1 MNDTV
6 KLMKEACQ
14 GCKYATESIKI
25 ARGYTKNGE
34 LGLILDNYTK
44 DHELLQ
50 SRLGKKIRERGAD
63 EYSHPKMGAAMTKLH
78 TNMIL
83 TMNSAPSNVAK
94 LMINGCHM
102 GIKALSK
109 KKNESRFADKEAR
122 ALTDEV
128 IATEQKMASDLLRF
142 L

>member
-14 GCKYATESIKI
+14 GCKYAAESIKI
-25 ARGYTKNGE
+25 ARGYAKNRE

-50 SRLGKKIRERGAD
+50 SRLSKKIKERGAD

-78 TNMIL
+78 TNVSL
-83 TMNSAPSNVAK
+83 TMNPSPSNIAK
-94 LMINGCHM
+94 LMINGCNM
-102 GIKALSK
+102 GIKTLSK
-109 KKNESRFADKEAR
+109 KRNESRFADKEAR
-122 ALTDEV
+122 ALINEL
-128 IATEQKMASDLLRF
+128 IATEQQMASELLRF